1 MFKMKG
7 PSMHKGTAG
16 HKKAVQTFHE
26 DRKRYQDLAMKR
38 DMEKNMPDGRSTSSP
53 FQAKTD
59 SDKQKDDG
67 YKYGKEKLVSE
78 TTTKNKRGGVDTER
92 KYETKGTKYTPPK
105 KTSEGD
111 AKYAAMSKAERK
123 AADDKYR
130 AANTKTRTKTRS
142 ERESTKGKL
151 DPIKIKPKPVK
162 LDTEVKMEPV
172 KAKKLRKPRKK
183 DNIFERTGEK
193 IGDAVKSVGD
203 NIRTRRHMR
212 KNRVGRRR
220 RGRRTIGCGP
230 R

>member
-16 HKKAVQTFHE
+16 HKKAVQT
-26 DRKRYQDLAMKR
+26 RYQELAVARNM
-38 DMEKNMPDGRSTSSP
+38 DQNMPDGRSKTSP

-59 SDKQKDDG
+59 KDDDG

-105 KTSEGD
+105 KTPEGD

-151 DPIKIKPKPVK
+151 EPVKLKPKPVK
-162 LDTEVKMEPV
+162 LDTDVKMEPV

-183 DNIFERTGEK
+183 KPILKRVTESV
-193 IGDAVKSVGD
+193 GDAVRDVGD
-203 NIRTRRHMR
+203 NIRTKRHMR